1 MIFSLEL
8 LLKPSLGGLAAI
20 LYLTLFPWMVA
31 AADSLAT
38 SKPPV
43 AVSRKSLP
51 NGCLVDAIAYQD
63 ALKAGE
69 RLAHRW
75 SRVLILGW
83 QEKATVKGHALCVFE
98 YNQVIW
104 AYDPAKGTIPLT
116 RNLALKTKSDALARL
131 WLGPNAHRMIWAEF
145 P

>member
-1 MIFSLEL
+1 MPLGLIFFHALVL
-8 LLKPSLGGLAAI
+8 I
-20 LYLTLFPWMVA
+20 PWVSWA
-31 AADSLAT
+31 EDSPAKNKLPI
-38 SKPPV
+38 S
-43 AVSRKSLP
+43 VSRSSLP

-63 ALKAGE
+63 ALKAKE
-69 RLAHRW
+69 RLERRW

-83 QEKATVKGHALCVFE
+83 QEKGTVKGHALCVFE
-98 YNQVIW
+98 YQNAIW